1 MLGPSGGW
9 GLGTSSECA
18 LFFLYALGYVPCISS
33 QQYPKLRGL
42 SLEEGVR

>member
-18 LFFLYALGYVPCISS
+18 LFFLYALGYVPCISRLQIWPLYS
-33 QQYPKLRGL
+33 EALD
-42 SLEEGVR
+42 